1 MIIHRSLKV
10 QDDLWHKMEGKARD
24 RGFKSTNA
32 YIRYIIEED
41 IGAGTLEETEER
53 IVSTISKVAAKA
65 EGLSTMHQVSFASLW
80 ALLEMFVGQF
90 PPGQAE
96 HLREQRLQDLRARIA
111 GDVRGDS
118 FMEFQ
123 NGASKLKQ

>member
-32 YIRYIIEED
+32 YLRYIIEED

-53 IVSTISKVAAKA
+53 IVSSLSKVAAQVQS
-65 EGLSTMHQVSFASLW
+65 LSTTGQVSFATLW
-80 ALLEMFVGQF
+80 ALLEDFVAAIPADQS
-90 PPGQAE
+90 E
-96 HLREQRLQDLRARIA
+96 ELRERRIQELRKRIA
-111 GDVRGDS
+111 GDVRGNILND
-118 FMEFQ
+118 FQ
-123 NGASKLKQ
+123 DGLPKC